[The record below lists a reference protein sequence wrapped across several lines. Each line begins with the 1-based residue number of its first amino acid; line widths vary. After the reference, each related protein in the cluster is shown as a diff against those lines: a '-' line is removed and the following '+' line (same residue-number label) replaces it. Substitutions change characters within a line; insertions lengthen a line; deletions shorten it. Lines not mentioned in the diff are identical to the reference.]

1 MTKIAGIFA
10 SSIVVADRF
19 SALIWLL
26 SHRVARVQVRWETS
40 VLWWL
45 STDMV
50 EAFARFRLFL
60 FV

>member
-1 MTKIAGIFA
+1 MIFD
-10 SSIVVADRF
+10 SRIDVVDRF
-19 SALIWLL
+19 IALIWLL

-40 VLWWL
+40 VLLWL